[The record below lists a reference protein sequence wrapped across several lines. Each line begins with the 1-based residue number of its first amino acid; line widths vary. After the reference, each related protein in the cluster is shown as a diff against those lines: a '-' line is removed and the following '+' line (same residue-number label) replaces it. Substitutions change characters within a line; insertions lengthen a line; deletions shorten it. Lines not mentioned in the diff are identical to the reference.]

1 MSKKLIILF
10 SLICLFN
17 IIKNQNQNC
26 SAIRPNSRYD
36 CFEYST
42 SNTRCCLNQLNSRC
56 VEVNITQSYSTNY
69 DCGAKDAVYQEYDF
83 SQYHPTPETVSDQ
96 INYIACGKIK
106 PSKKSDCTKY
116 SQITNS
122 CCFFRTTGGQA
133 CFAIGKK
140 YTGPNKK
147 MTVAGDVTYE
157 CNSCFL
163 KISLIFLF
171 LFFFI

>member
-10 SLICLFN
+10 SLTCLFN
-17 IIKNQNQNC
+17 IIKNQNC
-26 SAIRPNSRYD
+26 STTTANSRYD

-106 PSKKSDCTKY
+106 PSKKKWLY
-116 SQITNS
+116 QIFSNY
-122 CCFFRTTGGQA
+122 
-133 CFAIGKK
+133 K
-140 YTGPNKK
+140 
-147 MTVAGDVTYE
+147 
-157 CNSCFL
+157 
-163 KISLIFLF
+163 
-171 LFFFI
+171 